1 MKGILAGFCISIG
14 AIIYLTIGGYMG
26 AALFSI
32 GLIAILAFGYELF
45 TGKAG
50 LLITREISVA
60 NLLLVYI
67 YNLIGATFCAIFIK
81 YFLQDEE
88 LINAATKVLE
98 NRNAQSFLINLT
110 KGAFC
115 GSCMYIAVSGFKKT
129 GNYLL
134 AVVPVMV
141 FILAGF
147 NHSVADMFYIG
158 LAASHIS
165 DYWSLIP
172 TTIGNIIGANFFG
185 FNQLLEYNHER

>member
-1 MKGILAGFCISIG
+1 MKGILAGFCIGMG

-26 AALFSI
+26 AALFSM
-32 GLIAILAFGYELF
+32 GLIAILTFGYDLF

-50 LLITREISVA
+50 LLITKEIKA
-60 NLLLVYI
+60 TNLLLIYI
-67 YNLIGATFCAIFIK
+67 YNLIGATFCAIIVK
-81 YFLQDEE
+81 YFLQNEE
-88 LINAATKVLE
+88 LINGASAILE
-98 NRNAQSFLINLT
+98 NRNAQSFFVNLT
-110 KGAFC
+110 KGIFC
-115 GSCMYIAVSGFKKT
+115 GSCMYIAVFGFKKT

-158 LAASHIS
+158 LAASHIG

-185 FNQLLEYNHER
+185 FNQFLEHNHER